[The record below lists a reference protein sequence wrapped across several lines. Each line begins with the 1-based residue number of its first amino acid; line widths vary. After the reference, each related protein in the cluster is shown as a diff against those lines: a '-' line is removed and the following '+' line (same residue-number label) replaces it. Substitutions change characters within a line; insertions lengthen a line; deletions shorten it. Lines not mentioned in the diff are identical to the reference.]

1 MSGSGYDA
9 VVDVDDEVCQGDAAR
24 REALCSVPRIATRI
38 STDPLSL
45 QGDLGHTDLQEDLE
59 FHTSNFNDTHP
70 SSRKA
75 QSSGLP
81 PPVTAAA
88 SSSGSSKRFL
98 WSVSFYAQ
106 FFDVDT
112 SAVVARCWAALF
124 PRANFLDVLE
134 GNPDLYGPFWIATTV
149 VLILF
154 LGGTISQ
161 SLSQEGSAPF
171 AYDFRLLSGTCFLS
185 AVLGSLTIY

>member
-1 MSGSGYDA
+1 M
-9 VVDVDDEVCQGDAAR
+9 
-24 REALCSVPRIATRI
+24 LIAGMR
-38 STDPLSL
+38 

-59 FHTSNFNDTHP
+59 FHTSNFTDVGAQGG
-70 SSRKA
+70 RKGVGGA
-75 QSSGLP
+75 PGGLP
-81 PPVTAAA
+81 LPATA
-88 SSSGSSKRFL
+88 SSSSGKRFL
-98 WSVSFYAQ
+98 WTLSFYAQ

-112 SAVVARCWAALF
+112 GSVLSRCWAALF

-161 SLSQEGSAPF
+161 YMASVGAEPF
-171 AYDFRLLSGTCFLS
+171 AYDFRLLSGQSSIPTS
-185 AVLGSLTIY
+185 PLGKPQ